1 MAHYA
6 WIDNTNKV
14 INVTVGVDETT
25 TLDGVGG
32 STEAWETFYTE
43 AINQEGVYVKRTSFN
58 NNIRANFAGI
68 GYKYDSDFNVF
79 IAPQPYPSWKLNY
92 TNYQWEAPVAKPE
105 NIEGYVWKWSEI
117 NKEWIQISIPSS
129 DS

>member
-14 INVTVGVDETT
+14 INVTVGVDETIT
-25 TLDGVGG
+25 QDGVGG

-68 GYKYDSDFNVF
+68 GYKYDSDFDIF
-79 IAPQPYPSWKLNY
+79 IPPQPYPSWKLDY
-92 TNYQWEAPVAKPE
+92 TTYSWEAPVAKPDE
-105 NIEGYVWKWSEI
+105 VEGFRWKWSEI
-117 NKEWIQISIPSS
+117 NKEWIQIAKPTE
-129 DS
+129 

>member
-14 INVTVGVDETT
+14 INVTVGVDETIT
-25 TLDGVGG
+25 QDGVGG

-68 GYKYDSDFNVF
+68 GYKYDSDFDVF
-79 IAPQPYPSWKLNY
+79 IPSQPYPSWKLNY
-92 TNYQWEAPVAKPE
+92 TTYLWEAPIAKPDE
-105 NIEGYVWKWSEI
+105 VEGFRWKWSEI
-117 NKEWIQISIPSS
+117 NKEWIQIAKPTE
-129 DS
+129 

>member
-14 INVTVGVDETT
+14 INVTVGVDETIT
-25 TLDGVGG
+25 QDGVGG

-58 NNIRANFAGI
+58 SNIRANYAAI
-68 GYKYDSDFNVF
+68 GYKYDSDFDVF
-79 IAPQPYPSWKLNY
+79 SPSQPYPSWKLNY
-92 TNYQWEAPVAKPE
+92 TTYLWEAPVAKPDE
-105 NIEGYVWKWSEI
+105 VEGFRWKWSEI
-117 NKEWIQISIPSS
+117 NKEWIQVTL
-129 DS
+129 

>member
-6 WIDNTNKV
+6 WIDYTNKV
-14 INVTVGVDETT
+14 INVTVGVDETIT
-25 TLDGVGG
+25 QDGVGG

-68 GYKYDSDFNVF
+68 GYKYDSDFDIF
-79 IAPQPYPSWKLNY
+79 IPPQPYPSWKLNY
-92 TNYQWEAPVAKPE
+92 TTFLWEAPVAKPDE
-105 NIEGYVWKWSEI
+105 VEGYVWKWSEY
-117 NKEWIQISIPSS
+117 NKEWISISSLDI
-129 DS
+129 